1 MRCRGYPRIRL
12 GGDSGSL
19 SLCYRCFYVV
29 FTLCMCM
36 EISYNTPAGTAKT
49 VSDAVDCQR
58 IAGGGVL
65 ANKYEA
71 LHRNGSTTRFEGE
84 VLGVIASTPE
94 EGIGSPGH
102 EVLAVEVGTDGRVS
116 IPEKPLLD
124 DEYDPSD
131 DGPWTVNEDFPDR
144 EVEIRDGEVVL
155 RNVNT
160 VVRGDAEPI
169 MEDENTYKLSA
180 GQGGFK
186 SGDGD
191 VGSVLAQ
198 FNSAWGSAP
207 IPGRVESVTAYV
219 DDGVSDLV
227 FPTERTE
234 GLVSWAFPEIEG

>member
-1 MRCRGYPRIRL
+1 MEIIWEMRMIRNRLLRRWMLGWTRGVRCSGWGACAEYWWEEVLRSKLFRVLDSESGLVFVRDTFDEMIAAEEQMLEASFREVQEVSPDSF

-124 DEYDPSD
+124 DSTIPVTM
-131 DGPWTVNEDFPDR
+131 G
-144 EVEIRDGEVVL
+144 
-155 RNVNT
+155 
-160 VVRGDAEPI
+160 RG
-169 MEDENTYKLSA
+169 
-180 GQGGFK
+180 
-186 SGDGD
+186 
-191 VGSVLAQ
+191 
-198 FNSAWGSAP
+198 
-207 IPGRVESVTAYV
+207 R
-219 DDGVSDLV
+219 
-227 FPTERTE
+227 
-234 GLVSWAFPEIEG
+234 